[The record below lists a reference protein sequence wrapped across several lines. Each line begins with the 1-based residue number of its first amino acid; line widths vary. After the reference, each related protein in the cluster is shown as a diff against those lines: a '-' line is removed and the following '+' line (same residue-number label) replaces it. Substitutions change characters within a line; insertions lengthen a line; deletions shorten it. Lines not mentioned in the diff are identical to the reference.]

1 MKYIYIPILLIIC
14 LACNTSNN
22 TSIKELSINN
32 SFDDSNITLSKI
44 ASSSE
49 IIPLETNDSIL
60 IGEIKKI
67 LCENNY
73 IYISDGRTLFK
84 FNDKGYFISKI
95 NKIGTGPDEYT
106 SITDFQICSNDK
118 VWILS
123 RKDKRLCNYSWNG
136 ILENEIKLNFWISNI
151 CLLTNNTMLLYTG
164 NKTDGD
170 NNFQLKMLNLSTKN
184 IAKNYIRINNS
195 KSKYLFVKSTNH
207 FNYNSNSKSGF
218 FFDIFN
224 DTIYQISSDIIKSK
238 YYVNINKK
246 NIPSDFFD
254 KEYDN
259 VMIFF

>member
-1 MKYIYIPILLIIC
+1 MYEVKFELIKYVLMKIESRIIEILLV
-14 LACNTSNN
+14 LFVLLSCNTSNN

-123 RKDKRLCNYSWNG
+123 RKDKRLCNYSWQATIAPTRRIRG
-136 ILENEIKLNFWISNI
+136 
-151 CLLTNNTMLLYTG
+151 TG
-164 NKTDGD
+164 ECCP
-170 NNFQLKMLNLSTKN
+170 KN
-184 IAKNYIRINNS
+184 ILSAKLR
-195 KSKYLFVKSTNH
+195 
-207 FNYNSNSKSGF
+207 
-218 FFDIFN
+218 
-224 DTIYQISSDIIKSK
+224 
-238 YYVNINKK
+238 
-246 NIPSDFFD
+246 
-254 KEYDN
+254 
-259 VMIFF
+259 